1 MCLKSLHLRKFIC
14 SVLLHFSVDELF
26 TTVQIGLHDRKII
39 FCGPRRKQ

>member
-1 MCLKSLHLRKFIC
+1 MGNVLKKSALKKIY
-14 SVLLHFSVDELF
+14 LLHFSVDELF

>member
-26 TTVQIGLHDRKII
+26 TTVQIGLQET
-39 FCGPRRKQ
+39 RRKQ